1 MIEVIW
7 DTMVFSSTT
16 FLFIFLPALLLL
28 YFCSRDLR
36 WRNAILLVFS
46 LLFYAWGEPVWIF
59 GMIAITLINYLLAL
73 LISRRRKKAL
83 RKLLLV
89 LSVIVSLSLL
99 FWFKYSSF
107 LYNSVAALFGSAS
120 RVPSKHLPVG
130 ISFYTFQ
137 VLTYTV
143 DVYRKKAKPQKN
155 PLYTLLYISCF
166 PQLIAGPI
174 VQYADVAEALTSRK
188 TTATD
193 FLRGMQRI
201 MLGLAKK
208 ILLADV
214 CYRMLLDLLKIAA
227 GPQSFLSAW
236 TMALLFSMRLYF
248 DFSAYSDIAIGL
260 GRIFGFRYLENFDH
274 PYISKSIVEF
284 WRRWHISLSRFFRDY
299 VYIPLGGNRRGTA
312 RTILN
317 LAVVWVLTGLWHGAN
332 WNFVI
337 WGVYYFVLLVLERFV
352 LKNALEKIPAWI
364 RHVGSLILIAVGW
377 VIFAYDGVP
386 ITDKQMLLYTPDFT
400 ALGAHMLALI
410 GLSSDGGMHFLP
422 LWDKGFLLIAK
433 RYTVLPL
440 LFMGCCLPL
449 KDWLNRFFVKTERRA
464 FWGELLGALVLTAL
478 FVVSLIF
485 LIRQSSVP
493 NIYYNF

>member
-73 LISRRRKKAL
+73 LISRRRKKVL

-174 VQYADVAEALTSRK
+174 VQYSDVSAQLTARHENTEQFAEGIRR
-188 TTATD
+188 
-193 FLRGMQRI
+193 FLY
-201 MLGLAKK
+201 GLAKK
-208 ILLADV
+208 VLIANSVAEIADGIWALEVGKIGAGLAWLGAV
-214 CYRMLLDLLKIAA
+214 A
-227 GPQSFLSAW
+227 
-236 TMALLFSMRLYF
+236 YF
-248 DFSAYSDIAIGL
+248 FQIYYDFSGYSDMAIGL
-260 GRIFGFRYLENFDH
+260 GKMFGLDFKENFRY
-274 PYISKSIVEF
+274 PYLADSVTDF
-284 WRRWHISLSRFFRDY
+284 WRRWHISLGSWFRNY
-299 VYIPLGGNRRGTA
+299 VYIPLGGSRDGEA
-312 RTILN
+312 RTVFN
-317 LAVVWVLTGLWHGAN
+317 MAVVFFLTGVWHGAN
-332 WNFVI
+332 WTFFFWGIYHGFFRILEYCLTKKSGRNSKSRKKRFRLPGQIYAFLVVLVGWIFFRADTLPEAFAFV
-337 WGVYYFVLLVLERFV
+337 GQLFGARAVDETVLSFLSFRRLLALVCAFLGLGFFQEYGCPV
-352 LKNALEKIPAWI
+352 LDSVQRATREILEKIW
-364 RHVGSLILIAVGW
+364 
-377 VIFAYDGVP
+377 
-386 ITDKQMLLYTPDFT
+386 LL
-400 ALGAHMLALI
+400 LLLALCI
-410 GLSSDGGMHFLP
+410 
-422 LWDKGFLLIAK
+422 LL
-433 RYTVLPL
+433 
-440 LFMGCCLPL
+440 
-449 KDWLNRFFVKTERRA
+449 
-464 FWGELLGALVLTAL
+464 LTNSNYNP
-478 FVVSLIF
+478 F
-485 LIRQSSVP
+485 
-493 NIYYNF
+493 IYFQF